1 MLFRSQ
7 LAGVL
12 SGKESP
18 EITIDRIISEIAKK
32 YHITPEEIKGKKRS
46 KDVAMARHVAVYI
59 IRKATDMSLKSIG
72 KIFDRDHTTMM
83 SSLDVVEA
91 EMEADATFE
100 HEVNALIR
108 EFKT

>member
-1 MLFRSQ
+1 MHAA
-7 LAGVL
+7 LAG
-12 SGKESP
+12 K
-18 EITIDRIISEIAKK
+18 
-32 YHITPEEIKGKKRS
+32 EEIKGKKRS

-100 HEVNALIR
+100 HEINALIR

>member
-1 MLFRSQ
+1 
-7 LAGVL
+7 
-12 SGKESP
+12 
-18 EITIDRIISEIAKK
+18 
-32 YHITPEEIKGKKRS
+32 
-46 KDVAMARHVAVYI
+46 
-59 IRKATDMSLKSIG
+59 MSLKSIG

-91 EMEADATFE
+91 EMESDATFE